1 MKALVYTGPKQVEIQ
16 NVPDPEPNS
25 GEALVEV
32 ESVGICGS
40 DIHAFLGHD
49 GRRPAPLILGHE
61 AAGKILTGSRKG
73 ARVVVNPLVTC
84 GACEDCLDG
93 RTNLCA
99 TRQIISI
106 PPREGAFAGL
116 LRIPEDNLLDI
127 PDNLS
132 ADRAALTEPI
142 ACGWHAVNLA
152 VKALRR
158 PLAAGRAVVLGGGAI
173 GLGCALVLASRGA
186 ADIFIAETNEARHE
200 VLRATGAF
208 NVYDPTSGDG
218 PESGSAQLVI
228 DAYGGQATRKAA
240 SALVRSG
247 GVIVHIG
254 LAGSEGGL
262 DIRRMTLQEVTFIG
276 TYTYTA
282 LEFRETLA
290 AIVKGGLGPLDWTEA
305 RHLRDGQNAF
315 IDILSGSVA
324 APKIILR
331 P

>member
-1 MKALVYTGPKQVEIQ
+1 MKALVYTGPKRVKFQE
-16 NVPDPEPNS
+16 VPDPVPAP
-25 GEALVEV
+25 GEAILEV

-40 DIHAFLGHD
+40 DMHAFVGHD
-49 GRRPAPLILGHE
+49 ERRPAPLILGHE
-61 AAGKILTGSRKG
+61 AAGTILSGPRKG
-73 ARVVVNPLVTC
+73 TRVAVNPLVTC
-84 GACEDCLDG
+84 GDCEDCLDG

-99 TRQIISI
+99 TRQIISM

-116 LRIPEDNLLDI
+116 LRMPEKNLLEI
-127 PDNLS
+127 PDTLS

-152 VKALRR
+152 MKALRR
-158 PLAAGRAVVLGGGAI
+158 PLAAARAVVLGGGAI
-173 GLGCALVLASRGA
+173 GLGAALVLAARGA
-186 ADIFIAETNEARHE
+186 ADIFIGETNKARHKL
-200 VLRATGAF
+200 LRGAGAF
-208 NVYDPTSGDG
+208 NVYDPISGNG
-218 PESGSAQLVI
+218 PDAGSAQLVI
-228 DAYGGQATRKAA
+228 DAFGGPATRKAA

-254 LAGSEGGL
+254 LAGFEGGL

-282 LEFRETLA
+282 LDFRETLA
-290 AIVKGGLGPLDWTEA
+290 AIVKGRLGPLDWIET
-305 RHLRDGQNAF
+305 RHLCDGQNAF

-324 APKIILR
+324 APKIVLR